1 MTIHEDRLAQPLT
14 VIGQIVANV
23 GGDPTRLM
31 DVLVAAQAHL
41 GSLSD
46 ETLNAIAVEL
56 KIPYVDAVDT
66 ASFYAFFAR
75 APQGRCQIR
84 FSKTPVSMMKG
95 AAEVVRAFEA
105 ALDVR
110 IGETNSDGIGLS
122 WTSDIGMADQEPACL
137 INGVVFTN
145 LEARDVAGIVKELR
159 SMDASTIMPA
169 FPGYG
174 VSATTSLTKAGCA
187 SNVRL
192 RGDVLLA
199 PHEPGKGL
207 RNALEMTPEAVIDE
221 VTRSG
226 LRGRGGAGFPTGMK
240 WGLTRRA
247 KGDAHYI
254 VCNADEGEPGTF
266 KDRVLLVDAPDLV
279 LDGMT
284 IAGYA
289 LGARNGLMYL
299 RAEYAFLFGDLQRN
313 LTERRRLGML
323 GTNVGGHAGFDF
335 DIRIQLGAG
344 AYICGEESALLE
356 SLEGKRGAPRDR
368 PPYPTDR
375 GYLGKPTAINNVE
388 TLACVPRILE
398 RGAKWFSGFGT
409 AESKG
414 TKLMCLSGDCAKPGI
429 YEVPFGTTLNELL
442 DLAGGAEA
450 EAVQVSGAAGECVA
464 PKDFGRGLCYEDLST
479 AGATMVFGPQR
490 DVLEIVLQFA
500 EFFADE
506 SCGWCV
512 PCRVG
517 TVLLKESLQT
527 TLNGHAT
534 KDDIIALESLAST
547 VAKFSRCGLGQTA
560 PNPILSTLRNFP
572 HIYESRLVPANDV
585 RIDVARAVEDAAAI
599 QRQALLEQVSP

>member
-1 MTIHEDRLAQPLT
+1 VPARAASPPPRA
-14 VIGQIVANV
+14 VIAEIVASV
-23 GGDPTRLM
+23 GGDVTRLM
-31 DVLVAAQAHL
+31 DVLVAVQAQL
-41 GSLSD
+41 SFLSD
-46 ETLNAIAVEL
+46 ETLNAVAAEL
-56 KIPYVDAVDT
+56 KVPYVEVVDT

-75 APQGRCQIR
+75 EPQGRVQIR

-95 AAEVVRAFEA
+95 AAEVVRAFED

-110 IGETNSDGIGLS
+110 IGETSADGIRLC

-137 INGVVFTN
+137 IDGMVFTN
-145 LEARDVAGIVKELR
+145 LEVRDVARIVNELR
-159 SMDASTIMPA
+159 ATDVPATASLP
-169 FPGYG
+169 
-174 VSATTSLTKAGCA
+174 KAGCA

-192 RGDVLLA
+192 RGDVLFA
-199 PHEPGKGL
+199 PYDRGTGL
-207 RNALEMTPEAVIDE
+207 RNALGMTPEAVIDE

-247 KGDAHYI
+247 PGDAHYI

-279 LDGMT
+279 FDGMT

-289 LGARNGLMYL
+289 LGARSGLMYL
-299 RAEYAFLFGDLQRN
+299 RAEYAFLLGDLERN
-313 LTERRRLGML
+313 LAERRRLGTL
-323 GTNVGGHAGFDF
+323 GTNVCGHAGFDF

-398 RGAKWFSGFGT
+398 RGAKWFAGFGT

-414 TKLMCLSGDCAKPGI
+414 TKLMCLSGDCSKPGV

-442 DLAGGAEA
+442 DLAGGEQA

-490 DVLEIVLQFA
+490 NVLEIVLQFA

-517 TVLLKESLQT
+517 TVLLKDSIQS
-527 TLNGHAT
+527 TLDGHAT
-534 KDDIIALESLAST
+534 RDDIIALESLATT
-547 VAKFSRCGLGQTA
+547 VATFSRCGLGQTA

-572 HIYESRLVPANDV
+572 QIYESRLVAANDV
-585 RIDVARAVEDAAAI
+585 RIDVGRAVEDAAAI
-599 QRQALLEQVSP
+599 QRRALVEQVAP

>member
-1 MTIHEDRLAQPLT
+1 
-14 VIGQIVANV
+14 
-23 GGDPTRLM
+23 M

-41 GSLSD
+41 GSLAD
-46 ETLNAIAVEL
+46 ETLAEIATEL
-56 KIPYVDAVDT
+56 KIPYVDVVDT
-66 ASFYAFFAR
+66 ASFYAFFSR

-84 FSKTPVSMMKG
+84 FSKTPISMMKG
-95 AAEVVRAFEA
+95 ALEVVHAFER
-105 ALDVR
+105 ALGIR
-110 IGETNSDGIGLS
+110 IGATSTEGVGLS
-122 WTSDIGMADQEPACL
+122 WTSDIGMADQEPSCL
-137 INGVVFTN
+137 INGMVFTN
-145 LEARDVAGIVKELR
+145 LEPADAEPIVRELR
-159 SMDASTIMPA
+159 AMDAAGTLPA
-169 FPGYG
+169 FPSYG
-174 VSATTSLTKAGCA
+174 VRATFASRKAGCA
-187 SNVRL
+187 SNVVHP
-192 RGDVLLA
+192 GDVLFG
-199 PHEPGKGL
+199 PREKGSGL
-207 RNALEMTPEAVIDE
+207 RAALGMTPQGVIDE

-247 KGDAHYI
+247 KGDTHYI

-266 KDRVLLVDAPDLV
+266 KDRVLLKEACDLV
-279 LDGMT
+279 FDGMT

-289 LGARNGLMYL
+289 LGARTGLMYL
-299 RAEYAFLFGDLQRN
+299 RAEYAFLFGDLQN
-313 LTERRRLGML
+313 DLADRRRLGLL
-323 GTNVGGHAGFDF
+323 GPNAGGHASFDF

-375 GYLGKPTAINNVE
+375 GYLGQPTAINNVE
-388 TLACVPRILE
+388 TLACVTRILE
-398 RGAKWFSGFGT
+398 RGAKWFAGFGT

-442 DLAGGAEA
+442 DLAGGAAA

-490 DVLEIVLQFA
+490 NVLEIVLQFA

-517 TVLLKESLQT
+517 TVLLKESIQT
-527 TLNGHAT
+527 TLNGHST
-534 KDDIIALESLAST
+534 KDDIIALESLATT

-572 HIYESRLVPANDV
+572 QIYESRLVPANAV
-585 RIDVARAVEDAAAI
+585 RIDVERAVEDAASI
-599 QRQALLEQVSP
+599 QRRALLDQVSS

>member
-1 MTIHEDRLAQPLT
+1 
-14 VIGQIVANV
+14 
-23 GGDPTRLM
+23 M
-31 DVLVAAQAHL
+31 DVLVGAQSAL
-41 GSLSD
+41 GFLSD
-46 ETLNAIAVEL
+46 ETLGTIATEL
-56 KIPYVDAVDT
+56 RIPYVEVVDT
-66 ASFYAFFAR
+66 ASFYAFFTR

-84 FSKTPVSMMKG
+84 FSKTPISLMKG
-95 AAEVVRAFEA
+95 ALEVVRAFEK

-110 IGETNSDGIGLS
+110 IGAISADGFALS

-137 INGVVFTN
+137 INGMVFTN
-145 LEARDVAGIVKELR
+145 LEPIDADGIVRDLR
-159 SMDASTIMPA
+159 SMEAAGMLPA
-169 FPGYG
+169 FPSYR
-174 VSATTSLTKAGCA
+174 VSESSQHTKAGCA
-187 SNVRL
+187 SNVVL
-192 RGDVLLA
+192 QGDVLFA
-199 PHEPGKGL
+199 PSDPGKGL
-207 RNALEMTPEAVIDE
+207 RNALAMAPQAVIDE

-240 WGLTRRA
+240 WNLTRRA
-247 KGDAHYI
+247 KGDTHYI

-266 KDRVLLVDAPDLV
+266 KDRVLLTEAPDLV
-279 LDGMT
+279 FDGMT

-289 LGARNGLMYL
+289 LGATSGLMYL
-299 RAEYAFLFGDLQRN
+299 RAEYAFLFGDLQEN
-313 LTERRRLGML
+313 LSERRRLGLL
-323 GTNVGGHAGFDF
+323 GTNVAGHAGFDF

-356 SLEGKRGAPRDR
+356 SLEGKRGSPRDR

-375 GYLGKPTAINNVE
+375 GYHGQPTSINNVE

-442 DLAGGAEA
+442 DLAGGADGA

-490 DVLEIVLQFA
+490 NVLDIVLQFA

-517 TVLLKESLQT
+517 TVLLRESVAN
-527 TLNGHAT
+527 TLSGHAT
-534 KDDIIALESLAST
+534 KDDVIALESLATT

-572 HIYESRLVPANDV
+572 QIYESRLVPTSDV
-585 RIDVARAVEDAAAI
+585 RIDVARAVEDAAALR
-599 QRQALLEQVSP
+599 RQTLLEQVSQ